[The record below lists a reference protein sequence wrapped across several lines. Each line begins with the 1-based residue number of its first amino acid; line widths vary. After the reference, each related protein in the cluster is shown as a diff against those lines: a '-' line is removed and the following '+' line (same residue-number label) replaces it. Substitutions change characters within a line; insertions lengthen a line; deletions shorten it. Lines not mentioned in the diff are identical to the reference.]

1 MDRYVPCEK
10 LSKKKQREANAAR
23 RRSWGQLSPVTRRTE
38 NPKIYNRKKIR
49 KDMFEEQPSV
59 FLFM

>member
-10 LSKKKQREANAAR
+10 LSKKKQREVNAAR

-38 NPKIYNRKKIR
+38 NSKIYNRKKIR